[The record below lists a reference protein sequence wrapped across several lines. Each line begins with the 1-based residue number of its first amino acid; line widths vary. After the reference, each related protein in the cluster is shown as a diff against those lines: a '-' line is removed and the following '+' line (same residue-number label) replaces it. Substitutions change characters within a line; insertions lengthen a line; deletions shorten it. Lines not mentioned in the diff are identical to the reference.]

1 MEAIVIIPKDTPA
14 VVRNA
19 FYKEYSLIGYKA
31 GDGDD
36 RNHEFL
42 VVFTTGG
49 EHHRYGNYRTEYA
62 DYRNHPKAV
71 VYGQTYKALLMMER
85 LKPWKN

>member
-31 GDGDD
+31 TDGDD
-36 RNHEFL
+36 RNQEFL
-42 VVFTTGG
+42 VVFTNGG
-49 EHHRYGNYRTEYA
+49 YHSYAPFRTEYA
-62 DYRNHPKAV
+62 RYRKHPKAI
-71 VYGQTYKALLMMER
+71 VYGQTPKELLMMER
-85 LKPWKN
+85 FKPWKN